1 MRALGEGESRETA
14 RAARPAVRGMDSFR
28 KICLIGALRAGRLRV
43 LMSGKRA
50 LLTETMGILGMLR
63 RRKIQV
69 TCLYSSF
76 YLWIGLTIAAPG
88 PSLLAL
94 ARQTGAP
101 LEQIGFIFT
110 VRALTY
116 VAGASSGG
124 FLFDRFDPHRL
135 MLIALSTCLVGT
147 LVVPLARHIGVLAAS
162 MAAQGLVMG
171 FLDTGVNSLLFVIH
185 KDGRVEPFM
194 QALHFFFGLGAFISP
209 LVVGAVL
216 DAYGGEVK
224 VAWTILGLVGSP
236 LLLLMLR
243 YPTPGKPESEA
254 FYADEMD
261 PIPAIAASSAAN
273 AHSADA
279 DSVESAAIEPT
290 RVNIEAADSAAQD
303 ADAAADDAAASS
315 FFARP
320 RSELGVIAASAGIL
334 YFAVGIEVCSGSFIP
349 TFSVKSP
356 LIGFNEHQGSSLVA
370 SFWASF
376 TLARFVAIFV
386 SVRLSPLQLL
396 CSCLAGLGLSISVRC

>member
-1 MRALGEGESRETA
+1 
-14 RAARPAVRGMDSFR
+14 
-28 KICLIGALRAGRLRV
+28 
-43 LMSGKRA
+43 
-50 LLTETMGILGMLR
+50 
-63 RRKIQV
+63 
-69 TCLYSSF
+69 
-76 YLWIGLTIAAPG
+76 
-88 PSLLAL
+88 
-94 ARQTGAP
+94 
-101 LEQIGFIFT
+101 
-110 VRALTY
+110 
-116 VAGASSGG
+116 
-124 FLFDRFDPHRL
+124 

-243 YPTPGKPESEA
+243 YPTPGKPGSEA

-261 PIPAIAASSAAN
+261 PIPSVAATSATN
-273 AHSADA
+273 AHS
-279 DSVESAAIEPT
+279 VEGTAIEPT
-290 RVNIEAADSAAQD
+290 RVNIEAADGAAQD
-303 ADAAADDAAASS
+303 ADAAAGDAAAPS

-356 LIGFNEHQGSSLVA
+356 LIGFNEHKGSNLVA

-396 CSCLAGLGLSISVRC
+396 CSCLAGLGLSISVRACVDSVCVPRMLSCHLD